1 MFGGVSRHYWSC
13 SGETVLKKSK
23 FNQDVANNRATTR
36 LHIERQDQA
45 TRQQLQ
51 PLPQWLAK
59 PLAVVANVVKQLIK
73 LVQKPIQLVQNLV
86 KALVKPVIHFANGV
100 KVAVKNAKEAVAN
113 ILTFF
118 FGHKK
123 EKTKEKEERNRHDIH
138 LENKFGEEKVE
149 AAEGSLMG
157 GGK

>member
-1 MFGGVSRHYWSC
+1 MFGGVSRQYWYC
-13 SGETVLKKSK
+13 SGESTLKKSK
-23 FNQDVANNRATTR
+23 FNEDVANNRASTR
-36 LHIERQDQA
+36 LYVERQDQA

-59 PLAVVANVVKQLIK
+59 PLNVLANVVRQVVK
-73 LVQKPIQLVQNLV
+73 LLQKPIQLIQNFV
-86 KALVKPVIHFANGV
+86 KAMVKPMMQFANGV
-100 KVAVKNAKEAVAN
+100 KTAVKAAKTAVAN
-113 ILTFF
+113 VLTFF

-123 EKTKEKEERNRHDIH
+123 DKTKEKEERNRHDIH
-138 LENKFGEEKVE
+138 LKNKFGEEKVE

>member
-1 MFGGVSRHYWSC
+1 MFGGVSRQYWYC
-13 SGETVLKKSK
+13 SGESTLKKSK
-23 FNQDVANNRATTR
+23 FNEDVGNKRASTR
-36 LHIERQDQA
+36 LYVERQDQA

-59 PLAVVANVVKQLIK
+59 PLNMLANVVRQVVKFL
-73 LVQKPIQLVQNLV
+73 QKPIQIIQNFA
-86 KALVKPVIHFANGV
+86 KAMVKPMMQFTNGV
-100 KVAVKNAKEAVAN
+100 KAAVKKAKEAVAN
-113 ILTFF
+113 VLTFF

-123 EKTKEKEERNRHDIH
+123 DKTKEKEERNRHDIH